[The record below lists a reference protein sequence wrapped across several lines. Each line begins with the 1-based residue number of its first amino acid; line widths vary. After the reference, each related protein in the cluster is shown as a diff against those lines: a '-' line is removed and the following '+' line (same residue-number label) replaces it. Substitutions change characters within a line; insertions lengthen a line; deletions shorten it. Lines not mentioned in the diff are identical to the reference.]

1 MALSRRSF
9 FTKLAGAALGA
20 RIAPFVSASLLGPNV
35 AAVGGFVHFGHGT
48 LAMSHGPEY
57 IIPLVRASN
66 ELLDASSV
74 NVAEL
79 MARFGVSE
87 EWG

>member
-9 FTKLAGAALGA
+9 FTKLAGVALGA

-35 AAVGGFVHFGHGT
+35 AAVGFVNFGHGT
-48 LAMSHGPEY
+48 MVMSHGPEY